1 MCQPFL
7 ITFLRYAML
16 PAPTSIAAPP
26 SPKSRGSWNPAVP
39 PPPVGGAAVG
49 NGLADGLRV
58 ADGDG
63 DGLRVADGLRV
74 PGGDAGG
81 LALGVVTLAVPLG
94 KAGGVAEALT
104 AGEDV
109 GSAAEG
115 EDVVQA
121 ETAAEVSMVKV
132 PQPMAVNLAPS
143 PVPAVLVRTFMEPP
157 NASGRWRPR
166 YPVPPQKQA
175 SEGNE
180 WPSPSLTWPAD
191 DRSPKAPR
199 AIKVKPIDG
208 TDMQWPFTTGISGY
222 ASRTPW
228 GRRREGRWHWARWS
242 GGV

>member
-1 MCQPFL
+1 VTLRRRGRLDEAGWRGNRRYQPFL

-16 PAPTSIAAPP
+16 PAPASIAAPP

-49 NGLADGLRV
+49 NGLADRLRV

-63 DGLRVADGLRV
+63 DGLRVADGLCV
-74 PGGDAGG
+74 ADGDAGG
-81 LALGVVTLAVPLG
+81 LALALGVVTRAEPLG
-94 KAGGVAEALT
+94 EAAGVAEALT

-143 PVPAVLVRTFMEPP
+143 LVPAVLVRTFMEPP
-157 NASGRWRPR
+157 NAPGRWRPR
-166 YPVPPQKQA
+166 YPVPPRKQT

-180 WPSPSLTWPAD
+180 RTSPLPG
-191 DRSPKAPR
+191 RP
-199 AIKVKPIDG
+199 
-208 TDMQWPFTTGISGY
+208 TTGP
-222 ASRTPW
+222 RK
-228 GRRREGRWHWARWS
+228 RRGP
-242 GGV
+242 